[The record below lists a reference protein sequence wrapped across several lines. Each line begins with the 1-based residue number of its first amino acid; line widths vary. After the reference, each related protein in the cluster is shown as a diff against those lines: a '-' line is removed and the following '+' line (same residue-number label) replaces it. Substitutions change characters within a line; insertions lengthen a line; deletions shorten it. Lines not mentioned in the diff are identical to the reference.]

1 MSMVEHHRDTLQI
14 YTRVL
19 FLMKYPM
26 NVEIMGLMCDAS
38 NGRCRHKIHQRYIIF
53 TSGTSTSSAILE
65 QIAIVN

>member
-14 YTRVL
+14 NTRVLGVL

-53 TSGTSTSSAILE
+53 TSGSAILE